1 MFLLFTN
8 TSERTL
14 HNELLLAVSK
24 ETSVSAFTGSAFSR
38 GGSWGRHAVKKK
50 KAASNATGHEDN
62 AEKTARAWGTAQDGL
77 PSLRPACGPSDGV
90 TSTPLELQWA
100 AIPGASHRGL
110 EAQTCDLQ

>member
-62 AEKTARAWGTAQDGL
+62 AEETARAWGTAQDGL
-77 PSLRPACGPSDGV
+77 PSLRPACGPSDGGHEH
-90 TSTPLELQWA
+90 T
-100 AIPGASHRGL
+100 PGAAVGCHPWS
-110 EAQTCDLQ
+110 